1 MRRRWVIPL
10 FILIVL
16 VIAFGFR
23 WKYGPT
29 TIHNSGA
36 IKVQHNVDR
45 WTGRPWVVVNGA
57 ENFNTYSNHEVPYMK
72 TGAELSTDEGKEN
85 ARKERNKMTKIW
97 VVLVGLASVL
107 TVYYYMKGHQ
117 NTFR

>member
-1 MRRRWVIPL
+1 MPL
-10 FILIVL
+10 SILIIL
-16 VIAFGFR
+16 ILAFIFR
-23 WKYGPT
+23 WDYGPT
-29 TIHNSGA
+29 TTHDNGA
-36 IKVQHNVDR
+36 IKVQHKVDR
-45 WTGRPWVVVNGA
+45 WTGRPWIVVNGVDDYGA
-57 ENFNTYSNHEVPYMK
+57 YSNYKVPYTK
-72 TGAELSTDEGKEN
+72 TGVKLSTDEGKEN